1 MNRLNGWPLTAVQS
15 FSVTAG
21 TSVLSAVMEE
31 SYTIKDSSQES
42 RVWKSRDFH
51 GFLYMQLL
59 IRPLVRKHGRIVTAA
74 ALRIMMA
81 PQCRLINHYSLFS
94 FTRSRHYHHNPILSL
109 HQSHAVEIDGTGYTG
124 RPWNWPVSKK
134 RPIPYGT
141 LTACTSFTW
150 RLVLQNSV
158 LLDGHM
164 DFFQAVQEC

>member
-124 RPWNWPVSKK
+124 HAWSHTVGLILWDSKANSMISN
-134 RPIPYGT
+134 RAGNHMWDSRWDTEVGT
-141 LTACTSFTW
+141 
-150 RLVLQNSV
+150 VPP
-158 LLDGHM
+158 
-164 DFFQAVQEC
+164 